1 MSNRAPTYK
10 TFIDWFGHGALNAG
24 LANWYV
30 YNNTTVTLDT
40 SITYRNGE
48 SLRFTSTTG
57 DGIAHSMRVIPGIDI
72 TYTIWLYKESGSG
85 SMFIEVWKPDGN
97 YYGDVSSTVVGEW
110 VQLEIPYDPTIG
122 GDWRIHVRANGNI
135 TRVGW
140 FEGRSPYDDVTC
152 DVAATRTIPTIEY
165 GRDSA
170 RDLDTIRSGEL
181 GLELKN
187 ADGKYTR
194 GNPDSVIGMNLSMNR
209 QVLITADFQG
219 ITYILYTGFTQD
231 HILDASLN
239 AQSVYIPCQDIL
251 SRLASVEISTDV
263 YASIRTGAAMQAIIA
278 AAQVYPVIDRDLG
291 WTTLTLFDPWTD
303 SGATTMRWYSF
314 TGTALTGIREL
325 IEAEGPPAMYTVGAY
340 GQIIFMDRLHRQRA
354 SYPTTPVITLA
365 GCETPGAMKIHES
378 SSLNYGWA
386 DIINRV
392 EYTVDNRTIDADYS
406 TVWDQPGN
414 VTWGNLATDEPYTF
428 TGIVDNGFYDAQV
441 PIEGTLQRIDNS
453 GPDETDVSSGIF
465 PEDYDYVKLSGD
477 VDSITVNNTSG
488 TAVSITLVDGTDVF
502 STTTVSDMSMRA
514 RAIRNIENTSTV
526 EHELSISE
534 YGSVRGINLD
544 MHAATEPDAI
554 AVANLIL
561 NKRAFTRPTVTAVIK
576 NLSPEYTA
584 ALLSLDLSAPVS
596 IQVGQ
601 WFLNNTF
608 TIESIEH
615 EAGQLGEEHVV
626 TLELEQVD
634 GEFMGAEGAF
644 VFDDPDVG
652 FDEGTFG
659 AASMTPDTVF
669 ILGSSEIGGPDVL
682 TY

>member
-1 MSNRAPTYK
+1 MSNRAPEYK

-24 LANWYV
+24 IANWYA
-30 YNNTTVTLDT
+30 YAGATVTLDT
-40 SITYRNGE
+40 NTTYRNGE
-48 SLRFTSTTG
+48 SLKLVG
-57 DGIAHSMRVIPGIDI
+57 LDGVAHSMRVVPGIDI
-72 TYTIWLYKESGSG
+72 TYTVWLYKESGPNTL
-85 SMFIEVWKPDGN
+85 FVEIWDPDDN
-97 YYGDVSSTVVGEW
+97 YYTGVSTAVTGSW
-110 VQLEIPYDPTIG
+110 VPLDIPYDPDIG
-122 GDWRIHVRANGNI
+122 GDWRIHVRPNGN
-135 TRVGW
+135 VGYLGW

-194 GNPDSVIGMNLSMNR
+194 GNLDSVIGMNLSMNR
-209 QVLITADFQG
+209 QVLITADFQST
-219 ITYILYTGFTQD
+219 TYILYTGFTQN
-231 HILDASLN
+231 HILDASIN

-263 YASIRTGAAMQAIIA
+263 YASIRTGAAMQAIIE
-278 AAQVYPVIDRDLG
+278 AAQVYPVVDRDLG

-303 SGATTMRWYSF
+303 SGATTLRWWSF
-314 TGTALTGIREL
+314 TGNALTGIREL
-325 IEAEGPPAMYTVGAY
+325 IESEGPPSMYTVGPY
-340 GQIIFMDRLHRQRA
+340 GQIIFKDRLHRQRA

-365 GCETPGAMKIHES
+365 GCETPGAMKIHDS

-392 EYTVDNRTIDADYS
+392 EYTVDNRTIDSDYS

-428 TGIVDNGFYDAQV
+428 TGIVGNGFYDAQV
-441 PIEGTLQRIDNS
+441 PIEGTLQTIDNT

-477 VDSITVNNTSG
+477 VASITVDNTSG

-514 RAIRNIENTSTV
+514 RAIRNAESTSTIS
-526 EHELSISE
+526 HDLSIKE
-534 YGSVRGINLD
+534 YGSVRGTDLD
-544 MHAATEPDAI
+544 MHAATEADAI
-554 AVANLIL
+554 AVSNLVL

-576 NLSPEYTA
+576 NLSPTYTA

-596 IQVGQ
+596 IQVDQ
-601 WFLNNTF
+601 WALNNVF
-608 TIESIEH
+608 TVESIEH

-634 GEFMGAEGAF
+634 SEFMNAEGDF
-644 VFDDPDVG
+644 TFDDPDVG
-652 FDEGTFG
+652 FDEGSFG
-659 AASMTPDTVF
+659 AAAMTPDTVF